1 MYIENLGVGGTWQ
14 FVDVYGL
21 DKELLMMVP
30 RPVAAVM
37 LLYPLT
43 EKAKSKDIGQVDTS
57 YPPSSYFMR
66 QTIGNACGT
75 VALVHALANN
85 FNKLTFDTSKHFHK
99 FYEQSKNLSP
109 EEKAALLEKD
119 EGMGAAHEEI
129 AQEGDTEAPP
139 RDASVNPHFVAFVNV
154 DGNLYEMDGR
164 KDAPVCHG
172 KTSDEAL
179 LEDTVKVVRK
189 FMARDPDEINFTLM
203 ALAKVDDQ

>member
-1 MYIENLGVGGTWQ
+1 
-14 FVDVYGL
+14 
-21 DKELLMMVP
+21 MMVP

-43 EKAKSKDIGQVDTS
+43 DKVQEKDIGQVDKE
-57 YPPSSYFMR
+57 YPPSMYFMR

-75 VALVHALANN
+75 IALVHALGNN
-85 FNKLTFDTSKHFHK
+85 EDKIEFDENKHFRAFLNK
-99 FYEQSKNLSP
+99 SKDLTP
-109 EEKAALLEKD
+109 EEKAAFLEKD

-139 RDASVNPHFVAFVNV
+139 RDVALNPHFVAFINF

-172 KTSDEAL
+172 KTSSETL
-179 LEDTVKVVRK
+179 LEDTVKVVRE
-189 FMARDPDEINFTLM
+189 FMSRDPDEINFTLM
-203 ALAKVDDQ
+203 ALAKVEEQ